1 MQISVTL
8 GKRYNDYY
16 GHQKGDDSLRLI
28 ARTIEKVAKR
38 PADLVA
44 RYGGEEFVVILP
56 NTPNQGALFIAD
68 TILKEIIKLKIP
80 HEKSDAAPVVSL
92 SLGVTSALPE
102 KNTDPTQ
109 LSQTAD
115 AALYEAKKRGRNQ
128 AALKQ
133 G

>member
-1 MQISVTL
+1 MHISVIL
-8 GKRYNDYY
+8 GKRYNDYF
-16 GHQKGDDSLRLI
+16 GHQKGDDCLRLI

-56 NTPNQGALFIAD
+56 NTPNQVALFIAD

-102 KNTDPTQ
+102 KKTDPTQ
-109 LSQTAD
+109 LIQTAD